1 MTYDFDCAVDRRNS
15 DCEKWG
21 NTQTIFGSNDLI
33 PLWIAD
39 MDFPCAAPIIEAI
52 QRRTQHGVFGYYLRE
67 DCYWQSVQRWV
78 ERRGGWWVP
87 TGAMVHSPGVVAGV
101 AFAILG
107 NTKEGD
113 GVLIQPPVYHPFANL
128 VQLNNR
134 KLISNALVHTDE
146 GYRIDFEDFERKAAE
161 SKLFILCNP
170 HNPTGRC
177 FTREE
182 LLKMGAICLKYGV
195 VIVSDEI
202 HSDFVYKPFQHI
214 HIASLSPEL
223 AQATMTLIAP
233 SKSFNVAGF
242 CTAVAIITDD
252 ELRARYEHEM
262 AKIHIDNSN
271 ICGAVALQAAYNECE
286 DWLCQLMSYLEGTIH
301 EVREFLAQK
310 MPSVGCHKPEATFL
324 LWLDFRAWGLDEDAL
339 TQFLVHKAKLG
350 MNRGS
355 MFGADGCC
363 FARMNIGAPRATIR
377 RALEQLY
384 AAAKTEGYVE

>member
-1 MTYDFDCAVDRRNS
+1 MTYDFDREIDRLHS

-21 NTQTIFGSNDLI
+21 NTQTVFGSDEVI

-39 MDFPCAAPIIEAI
+39 MDFPCADPIVRAI
-52 QRRTQHGVFGYYLRE
+52 QRRAEHGVFGYYLRE
-67 DCYWQSVQRWV
+67 ECYWQSVQRWI
-78 ERRGGWWVP
+78 ERRAGWWAP

-101 AFAILG
+101 AFALLG
-107 NTKEGD
+107 NTQEGD

-128 VQLNNR
+128 IRINNR
-134 KLISNALVHTDE
+134 RLVTNPLVHTDE
-146 GYRIDFEDFERKAAE
+146 GYRIDFEDFERKAAQ

-182 LLKMGAICLKYGV
+182 LLQMGEICLRHNV
-195 VIVSDEI
+195 VIVADEI
-202 HSDFVYKPFQHI
+202 HSDFVYAPCRHI

-223 AQATMTLIAP
+223 AHATVTLVAP

-242 CTAVAIITDD
+242 CTAVAVIPND

-286 DWLCQLMSYLEGTIH
+286 EWLEQLMTYLEGTID
-301 EVREFLAQK
+301 EVRAFLAQK
-310 MPSVGCHKPEATFL
+310 MPSVGFHKPEATFL

-339 TQFLVHKAKLG
+339 TQFLVQKAKLG

-355 MFGADGCC
+355 MFGAEGTG

-384 AAAKTEGYVE
+384 SAAKAAGYVE

>member
-1 MTYDFDCAVDRRNS
+1 MTYDFDREVDRRNS

-21 NTQTIFGSNDLI
+21 NTQTVFGSDEVI

-39 MDFPCAAPIIEAI
+39 MDFPCAEPIVRAI
-52 QRRTQHGVFGYYLRE
+52 HRRTEHGVFGYYMRE
-67 DCYWQSVQRWV
+67 ECYWQSVQRWI
-78 ERRGGWWVP
+78 ERRAGWWVP
-87 TGAMVHSPGVVAGV
+87 THAMVHSPGVVAGV
-101 AFAILG
+101 AFALLG
-107 NTKEGD
+107 TTQEGD

-128 VQLNNR
+128 VRLNNR
-134 KLISNALVHTDE
+134 KLVTNPLVHTAE
-146 GYRIDFEDFERKAAE
+146 GYKIDFEDFEAKAKE
-161 SKLFILCNP
+161 SKVFILCNP

-182 LLKMGAICLKYGV
+182 LLRMGEICLKYNV

-202 HSDFVYKPFQHI
+202 HSDFVYRPCRHI

-223 AQATMTLIAP
+223 AHNTVTLVAP
-233 SKSFNVAGF
+233 SKSFNIAGF
-242 CTAVAIITDD
+242 CTAVAVIPDD
-252 ELRARYEHEM
+252 ALRARYEHEM

-286 DWLCQLMSYLEGTIH
+286 DWLAQLMDYLEGTID
-301 EVREFLAQK
+301 EVRGFLAEK

-324 LWLDFRAWGLDEDAL
+324 LWLDFRAWGLSEDAL
-339 TQFLVHKAKLG
+339 TDFLIRKAKLG

-355 MFGADGCC
+355 MFGEQGAC
-363 FARMNIGAPRATIR
+363 FARMNIGAPRSIVR
-377 RALEQLY
+377 RALDQLY